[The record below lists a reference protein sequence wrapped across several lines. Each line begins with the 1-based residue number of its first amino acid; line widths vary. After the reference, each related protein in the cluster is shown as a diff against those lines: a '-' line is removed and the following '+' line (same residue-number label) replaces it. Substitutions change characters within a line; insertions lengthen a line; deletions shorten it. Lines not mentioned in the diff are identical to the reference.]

1 MERRMT
7 RKNDCMVITLRTFCL
22 EEMLKTI
29 HTSTVTIKK
38 LDSLAQSQPTCS
50 EKSTPLSKCILHS
63 SE

>member
-1 MERRMT
+1 MERGMT

-29 HTSTVTIKK
+29 HTSTVTYKAR
-38 LDSLAQSQPTCS
+38 SLAQSQPICS
-50 EKSTPLSKCILHS
+50 EKSTPLSECILHS